1 MAASPRRQ
9 TRSTREHETRPDPP
23 PHCGTRLVTAPPPRD
38 AKAKAAAPAA
48 GNSEDEERFR
58 LISVTS
64 TSTPSGCTGR
74 DWFVYRIAQGKNE
87 ITGYRQGDL
96 KTVRADVEQVVVSL
110 NERRVTKK
118 ERSGAK
124 RGRPP
129 AQAAAV
135 TPPKEDDD

>member
-1 MAASPRRQ
+1 MTASP
-9 TRSTREHETRPDPP
+9 
-23 PHCGTRLVTAPPPRD
+23 PRGS
-38 AKAKAAAPAA
+38 KSKGVPAAAAA
-48 GNSEDEERFR
+48 DEDDERFR

-74 DWFVYRIAQGKNE
+74 DWFVYRIAQGQNE

-96 KTVRADVEQVVVSL
+96 KTVRAEVEQVVVSL

-129 AQAAAV
+129 AQQANA
-135 TPPKEDDD
+135 PPKEEEDD